1 MRKAQ
6 NASNLFASV
15 PRIEMPRSTFQRN
28 SGLKTAFDSGYLV
41 PIYVDE
47 VLPGDTFT
55 LDMTGFGRLA
65 TPLKPFMDDLYLD
78 TFFFYVPY
86 YLLWDNFYKFMGE
99 QENPG
104 DSTDYIT
111 PTLSFPSGG
120 IGFGTLLDYMGIPP
134 GIQYPSGTVSAL
146 PARAY
151 VKIYNDHFRDENLQD
166 TVEFSKGDGPDDVT
180 SYSLFKRG
188 KRKDYFTSALPW
200 PQKGPS
206 VQLPLGERALVKA
219 DGPTNNVPTVYATT
233 DDTYRKLGAA
243 STYVQLSGITGE
255 GWEAL
260 YADLSDATAATIN
273 DLREAFAVQRLY
285 ERDARGGTR
294 YGEKMLNHF
303 GVTNPDSRL
312 HRAEYLGGGTA
323 NININPIA
331 QTSSTDANSPQ
342 GNLAGM
348 GTTAFKH
355 HGFTKSFTA
364 HGVVIGLA
372 NVRAQLTY
380 QQGIERFWLRDTIL
394 SHYWPSLA
402 HLSEQPIWNIEIYA
416 QDDDSTNFNAFGYQE
431 RWAEYRY
438 KTSQIT
444 GIMRSS
450 SPTPLDQWHLAQYF
464 TSLPQLDETFIQENV
479 PLPRVLAVES
489 EPEILFDA
497 YFQCK
502 AARCMPLYSVPGKID
517 HF

>member
-15 PRIEMPRSTFQRN
+15 PRIEMPRSSFKRN
-28 SGLKTAFDSGYLV
+28 SGLKTAFNSGDLV

-47 VLPGDTFT
+47 VLPGDTFS

-65 TPLKPFMDDLYLD
+65 TPLKPFMDDLYID

-86 YLLWDNFYKFMGE
+86 YLIWDNFYKFMGE
-99 QENPG
+99 QENPD
-104 DSTDYIT
+104 DSTDYLT
-111 PTLSFPSGG
+111 PKLSFPEGG
-120 IGFGTLLDYMGIPP
+120 ITFGSLLDYMGIPP
-134 GIQYPSGTVSAL
+134 GIQFPDTMISAL
-146 PARAY
+146 PARAIY
-151 VKIYNDHFRDENLQD
+151 KIYNDHFRDENFQE
-166 TVEFSKGDGPDDVT
+166 TIPISKGDGPDDVT
-180 SYSLFKRG
+180 QYGLLKRG
-188 KRKDYFTSALPW
+188 KKKDYFTSALPW
-200 PQKGPS
+200 PQKGPA

-219 DGPTNNVPTVYATT
+219 DGATLNVPTIYTT
-233 DDTYRKLGAA
+233 DDNTYRKLGAA
-243 STYVQLSGITGE
+243 STYVNLSATQGE

-303 GVTNPDSRL
+303 GVVNPDARL
-312 HRAEYLGGGTA
+312 HRSEYLGGGHA

-348 GTTAFKH
+348 GTTAFRH
-355 HGFTKSFTA
+355 HGFTKSFSA
-364 HGVVIGLA
+364 HGLVIGLA

-380 QQGIERFWLRDTIL
+380 QQGIDRFWLRDTIL
-394 SHYWPSLA
+394 DHYWPSLA
-402 HLSEQPIWNIEIYA
+402 HLSEQPIYNCEIYA
-416 QDDDSTNFNAFGYQE
+416 TDADEQNFGVFGYQE

-438 KTSQIT
+438 KNNQIT

-450 SPTPLDQWHLAQYF
+450 APTPLDQWHLSQYF
-464 TSLPQLDETFIQENV
+464 TSLPVLNDTFIEENV
-479 PLPRVLAVES
+479 PLPRVLAVTD

-497 YFQCK
+497 FFECRT
-502 AARCMPLYSVPGKID
+502 ARCMPLYSVPGKID